1 MIDHGAVVIIAWIL
15 GATQGVL
22 LEELL
27 RSIEYYVKARREERR
42 SRKKIMSSPGPRAP
56 LV

>member
-42 SRKKIMSSPGPRAP
+42 SRKEIMSSPGPRAP